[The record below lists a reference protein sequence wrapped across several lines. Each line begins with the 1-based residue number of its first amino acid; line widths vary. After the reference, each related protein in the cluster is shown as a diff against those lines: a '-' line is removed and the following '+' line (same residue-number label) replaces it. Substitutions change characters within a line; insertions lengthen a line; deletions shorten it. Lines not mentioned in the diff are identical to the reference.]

1 MERGTGIPREN
12 QAPTGD
18 GDTLVR
24 HPQMMDVSRRNPNL
38 EIKRMQIAGVVL
50 T

>member
-12 QAPTGD
+12 QATTGD
-18 GDTLVR
+18 GDTLICR
-24 HPQMMDVSRRNPNL
+24 PQMMDVSRRNPNL